1 MPGLGMIRCPPPAPW
16 DRKPAFGISP
26 SKAGKARAHGHRARA
41 AQPRCRGLRPKDNP
55 ARLCANLAVRA
66 APRAAQPRCRG
77 LRPKDNPARLCA
89 TLAVRVGPCVNKV

>member
-1 MPGLGMIRCPPPAPW
+1 MAGAKGPRRAGSARPPPPRGALALLPGLGMIRRPLPAPR

-41 AQPRCRGLRPKDNP
+41 AQPRR
-55 ARLCANLAVRA
+55 
-66 APRAAQPRCRG
+66 RG